1 MKDQQ
6 KTILNKDLPREK
18 TKHNQELQD
27 KELELSDRLIAKIEA
42 ERDYFHTC
50 TNSRY

>member
-1 MKDQQ
+1 MKAQQ
-6 KTILNKDLPREK
+6 KIDSNQNLPREK
-18 TKHNQELQD
+18 TKHSQELQD
-27 KELELSDRLIAKIEA
+27 NELELSYRLIAKIEA

>member
-1 MKDQQ
+1 MKAQQ
-6 KTILNKDLPREK
+6 KINLNQDLSREK
-18 TKHNQELQD
+18 TKYNQELQD
-27 KELELSDRLIAKIEA
+27 NELELSDRLISKIEA